1 MNLRRKWLPFLILN
15 ILISIATT
23 LLVLFFWNKA
33 HPTQQL
39 TLQVTKQPE
48 INVQSLPSATLP
60 PLDTPVIKIV
70 NVFGT
75 GNLAN
80 EYIVLERIGEGSL
93 LLTGWKI
100 IDSQD
105 NLFVFPEIELIQ
117 GQLEVYSRNGVNSAN
132 RLFWNNSQAVWE
144 SGETVR
150 LIDFQDQER
159 ASYTIP

>member
-1 MNLRRKWLPFLILN
+1 MNPRRKWLPFLILN

-39 TLQVTKQPE
+39 SIQATKQPVTE
-48 INVQSLPSATLP
+48 VQLSPSATLP

-70 NVFGT
+70 NVFGA
-75 GNLAN
+75 GNLEN
-80 EYIVLERIGEGSL
+80 EFIVLEKVGEGGL
-93 LLTGWKI
+93 MLTGWKI

-105 NLFVFPEIELIQ
+105 NQFVFPEIELIQ

-150 LIDFQDQER
+150 LMDFQDQER

>member
-23 LLVLFFWNKA
+23 LLVLYFWNQA

-39 TLQVTKQPE
+39 TIQATKQPANN
-48 INVQSLPSATLP
+48 IQTLPSATLP
-60 PLDTPVIKIV
+60 PLDPPVIKIV
-70 NVFGT
+70 NVFGA
-75 GNLAN
+75 GNLPN
-80 EYIVLERIGEGSL
+80 EYIVLERVGEGGL
-93 LLTGWKI
+93 MLTGWKI
-100 IDSQD
+100 IDGQE
-105 NLFVFPEIELIQ
+105 NKFVFPEIELIQ

-132 RLFWNNSQAVWE
+132 RLFWNNSQAIWE

-150 LIDFQDQER
+150 LLDYQDQER